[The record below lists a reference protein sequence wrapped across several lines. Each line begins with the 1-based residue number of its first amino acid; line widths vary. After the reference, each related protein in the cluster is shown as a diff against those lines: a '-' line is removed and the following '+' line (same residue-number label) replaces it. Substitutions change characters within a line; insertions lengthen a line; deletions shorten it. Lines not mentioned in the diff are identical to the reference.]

1 MRLLGV
7 VVGALAWIL
16 ACAGTATA
24 AADAARPRS
33 VLLLYAETRLA
44 PALIL
49 ADATFRSTVSA
60 QLGAPVDFR
69 TEFLDLPP
77 TLSVA
82 YEQRLTDL
90 LRLKYQGVHFD
101 LIAVFAAR
109 ALRVA
114 LEHRADLA
122 PGAPIVFL
130 AVDAPGGFALPT
142 DVTGVAMTIDSMETL
157 QAALRLQ
164 PETRRVVVV
173 GGTSGLDRRWLA
185 AVREALAGAPAHLE
199 VTYLTDLPLESVAE
213 KVAALRDGTI
223 VLLISFIRDSTG
235 RNFTTVE
242 VLKRLVETSRVP
254 IYGMGDVFMGQG
266 IVGGRLVDFHN
277 QGLMGGELAV
287 RMLRGEKLGP
297 ADIVTENTNTYT
309 FDWRQL
315 KRWGL
320 KESRLPPGSVIRFRD
335 PSVWEQYRWP
345 IVGTVTLV
353 LLESLLIAGLVV
365 QRVRRQR
372 AEAEASAQRAQL
384 AHVQRVTA
392 VSELAA
398 TLAHEINQPLGAIV
412 SNAEAAGRLVDPA
425 GAKGA
430 ELLETL
436 GDIVDDGQ
444 RASEVIR
451 RLRAMLQTGAPEHK
465 PCDVNGLIV
474 EVLRFLKADL
484 DRAEVSV
491 ELRLQDGLPPVHGDG
506 IQLQQ
511 VILNLVLNAE
521 AAMADGAGGSRELII
536 ETAAREAGTVEVWV
550 RDTGIGVKEG
560 EAEHIFEPFVTTKVS
575 GLGMGLAISRSIVE
589 AHRGTI
595 RAERNP
601 DRGLS
606 VRVELPCG
614 TRP

>member
-1 MRLLGV
+1 M
-7 VVGALAWIL
+7 
-16 ACAGTATA
+16 
-24 AADAARPRS
+24 
-33 VLLLYAETRLA
+33 
-44 PALIL
+44 
-49 ADATFRSTVSA
+49 
-60 QLGAPVDFR
+60 
-69 TEFLDLPP
+69 
-77 TLSVA
+77 
-82 YEQRLTDL
+82 
-90 LRLKYQGVHFD
+90 
-101 LIAVFAAR
+101 
-109 ALRVA
+109 
-114 LEHRADLA
+114 
-122 PGAPIVFL
+122 
-130 AVDAPGGFALPT
+130 
-142 DVTGVAMTIDSMETL
+142 
-157 QAALRLQ
+157 
-164 PETRRVVVV
+164 
-173 GGTSGLDRRWLA
+173 
-185 AVREALAGAPAHLE
+185 
-199 VTYLTDLPLESVAE
+199 
-213 KVAALRDGTI
+213 
-223 VLLISFIRDSTG
+223 
-235 RNFTTVE
+235 E
-242 VLKRLVETSRVP
+242 VLKRLVETAKVP
-254 IYGMGDVFMGQG
+254 IYGMGDIFMGNG
-266 IVGGRLVDFHN
+266 IVGGRLVDFQN
-277 QGLMGGELAV
+277 QGSKGAELAV

-345 IVGTVTLV
+345 IVGTATLV
-353 LLESLLIAGLVV
+353 LLESLLIAGLVA

-398 TLAHEINQPLGAIV
+398 TLAHEINQPLAAIV
-412 SNAEAAGRLVDPA
+412 SNAEAAGRLVDA
-425 GAKGA
+425 TGANGA

-436 GDIVDDGQ
+436 ADIVDDGQ

-451 RLRAMLQTGAPEHK
+451 RLRAMLQTGATEHK

-474 EVLRFLKADL
+474 EVLRFLKSDL
-484 DRAEVSV
+484 AREEVSV
-491 ELRLQDGLPPVHGDG
+491 ELRLQDDLPAVHGDA

-521 AAMADGAGGSRELII
+521 AAMADGGGGPRQLTV
-536 ETAAREAGTVEVWV
+536 ETAARAAGTVEVWV

-560 EAEHIFEPFVTTKVS
+560 EVEHIFEPFVTTKVS

-601 DRGLS
+601 DLGLT

-614 TRP
+614 DRP